1 MTQRVLVQATWRI
14 MLLFI
19 RKRLREEKQVW
30 RDSVSLGLNLLLLTC
45 KNGKGLTKMNRL
57 IQHLR
62 LGLKKYKVF

>member
-57 IQHLR
+57 IQHLG